1 MNASTYS
8 YRPAT
13 AQDLPAAHALSQ
25 RLRWPHREA
34 DWALVQR
41 TADGF
46 VAEHEGQLV
55 GIAFACHQGDFSSIG
70 LVIVSDEQQ
79 GKGIGR
85 RLMQL
90 RLDATAPR
98 TPILNATEAGAPLY
112 ASLGFATFDHIQ
124 QHQGCLANAPA
135 APVLAESRCRRLA
148 PADYPQAIAL
158 ANAASGLQRDRLL
171 DELLPE
177 ALQVLGLERAGGL
190 QGLALL
196 RRFGRGLVIGPVVA
210 PDAEAAKALIAP
222 LLEATQ
228 GEFVR
233 IDILA
238 DCGLADWLVAA
249 GLACVDRA
257 PRMAR
262 GTPPRASGTVQS
274 FALVT
279 QALG

>member
-55 GIAFACHQGDFSSIG
+55 GIAFACHQGNFSSIG

-85 RLMQL
+85 RLRQL
-90 RLDATAPR
+90 CLDATAPR
-98 TPILNATEAGAPLY
+98 TPILNATEVGAPLY

-124 QHQGCLANAPA
+124 QHQGCLASAPA
-135 APVLAESRCRRLA
+135 APVLAESHCRRLA

-177 ALQVLGLERAGGL
+177 ALQVMGLERAGEL
-190 QGLALL
+190 RGLALL

-262 GTPPRASGTVQS
+262 GTPPRPSGSVRS